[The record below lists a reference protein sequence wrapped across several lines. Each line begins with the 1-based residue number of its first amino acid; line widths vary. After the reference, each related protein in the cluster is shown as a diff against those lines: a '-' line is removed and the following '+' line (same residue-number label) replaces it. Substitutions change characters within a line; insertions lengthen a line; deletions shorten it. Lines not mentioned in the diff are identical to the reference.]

1 MCAYEPDSP
10 VEWSPGPGVIGP
22 EDYED
27 DCTEYDEDEGEGEGD
42 VTMVEAENENEEA
55 GCVPP
60 EPIEELTVCPPEEAL
75 PCPAA
80 LCVMS
85 SRLSLRP
92 AF

>member
-1 MCAYEPDSP
+1 MRLALAALEVEAHDIVMYE
-10 VEWSPGPGVIGP
+10 EEENEAGPSGSSHDG
-22 EDYED
+22 
-27 DCTEYDEDEGEGEGD
+27 DEDGD